1 MSLPELRDQIAKL
14 VTTAENMLL
23 SRRAGEPEENTKDNL
38 IAPFLDALGYTR
50 EYRTPEGSIRSLIG
64 TTTWVDYLLRPEVN
78 QHPKLMFEAKSL
90 WDKNI
95 WNTNEQ
101 QVLDYLRNYSLDVG
115 TQEPVLWIILS
126 NFREW
131 HILRLQDKKPFWS
144 FTMEEMRDDTEL
156 VSRLYTCLSRDNSR
170 SHRLEAFYSEKTRE
184 GLGTKFLA
192 DLKIW
197 RVILANGIKKSQPNL
212 SLEKVREASQ
222 VILNRFLLIRLL
234 ETFSRE
240 MPFNYLGRVYYHW
253 QQNFPDLPFI
263 EDLRRAF
270 HNTWIGYNTELFQ
283 PSWIDKL
290 MIDVEYIQSIIVIN
304 AVHPAGILDTIT
316 GNLTNYRSIY
326 NYDFTTLTQD
336 ILGTAYEQFLAHQLT
351 LVGDVVKILE
361 NQQTRQREG
370 VFYTPDYIV
379 NRIVYQT
386 LQPSIKPKI
395 DAAIGFLEVGD
406 FHQAYAF
413 ASSVLDMT
421 IIDTACG
428 CGSFLLGAFDY
439 ILGEIKRY
447 NQACATAKI
456 PENFDLFSHVSV
468 QPIINPEEQIIVRM
482 LHGVD
487 RDPQAVLL
495 AKLSLWTKL
504 LRSRPDEYGRRG
516 GSIYSHL
523 PALTLN
529 IRVGDSLI
537 HSPANL
543 APFQDLLGIAADL
556 ARNARDTNQ
565 TEIERNQAVTKFET
579 SITSINQQINP
590 VLTAFFASDESI
602 QSVVHLI
609 KHREANIK
617 ELGLI
622 RSFLTDAINPENLD
636 EWTEKN
642 LEDWTTAE
650 LARVK
655 SELMTLENALEE
667 VVIKRPFNWYV
678 EFPHIFDPQ
687 LPAAEQGFFA
697 AIGNPPYFNVDAIFG
712 RNALELKWLRYAY
725 ADIYTDKTDI
735 LFYFIKW
742 GFELLCDQGRLS
754 YIVSRSFIQGDK
766 SSKLRD
772 FISRKTK
779 IESIIDF
786 LGHKV
791 FRAGIATC
799 IISLINKDISSN
811 ELKFY
816 VENVINFAD
825 VKSVLSSDNPL
836 NNFPENS
843 VKTVELLQQSLS
855 SSRWSI
861 SPYNGIFAIIDSQG
875 VKLRDLPECDLVEQ
889 GIQTGENSVFAP
901 THGFSFEFSEDILDI
916 LSPIVKNSG
925 IFAYG
930 FVPDN
935 SYLLYIENSNSFE
948 DLPEPIQKYLLE
960 NRGKLEKRAAYK
972 EGSCQW
978 YALQR
983 SRRKD
988 QHFHFRPKILCPYR
1002 ASNNRFSIDLEGQLA
1017 GLTDTTAIFLRD
1029 IYNYDSDNPIITRLY
1044 FLTALLNSKVLEF
1057 RYTALGGLG
1066 KLTSTRMFEYFEN
1079 QVGDLPIPQLKEPE
1093 SNTDYQTLVQL
1104 SREAHQ
1110 IWQNRYQIVTTYQSK
1125 ASGVTYQEVSLN
1137 EYHRLTG
1144 DYATDIE
1151 WESSDPHR
1159 EGHLLKLQIQV
1170 SVDGY
1175 VIWGEVSDDEDWQ
1188 EGNRE
1193 WIEIAR
1199 VSIRTPHLRRYLLAR
1214 LIYLTE
1220 FDSSFRNK
1228 RKLSREGGN
1237 LVNAAFDVLKVNRY
1251 DIDRFSN
1258 LRALEVIE
1266 QRVRQE
1272 LGISEL
1278 ETVLLRQLEIRN
1290 QIDRIAYRL
1299 YGVEE
1304 YIDIIEQALKVV
1316 L

>member
-1 MSLPELRDQIAKL
+1 MSLPEFRAQIAKL

-23 SRRAGEPEENTKDNL
+23 SRRAGKPEENTKDNL
-38 IAPFLDALGYTR
+38 ITPFLDALGYTR
-50 EYRTPEGSIRSLIG
+50 EYRTPEGSILSLIG
-64 TTTWVDYLLRPEVN
+64 TTTWVDYLLLPEVN

-115 TQEPVLWIILS
+115 KEKPVLWIILS

-144 FTMEEMRDDTEL
+144 FTMEQMRDDPEL

-170 SHRLEAFYSEKTRE
+170 SDRLEAFYSEKTRE
-184 GLGTKFLA
+184 GLGTKFLT

-212 SLEKVREASQ
+212 SLEKVREAAQ

-240 MPFNYLGRVYYHW
+240 MPFNYLGRVYHNW
-253 QQNFPDLPFI
+253 QQTFPDLPFI

-270 HNTWIGYNTELFQ
+270 HNTWMGYNTELFQ
-283 PSWIDKL
+283 PSWIDQL

-304 AVHPAGILDTIT
+304 AVPQEGILYTIT
-316 GNLTNYRSIY
+316 GTLANYRSIY

-361 NQQTRQREG
+361 NQQTRKREG
-370 VFYTPDYIV
+370 IFYTPDYIV
-379 NRIVYQT
+379 RRIVYQT
-386 LQPSIKPKI
+386 LQPAIKPKI
-395 DAAIGFLEVGD
+395 DASIGFLEVGD
-406 FHQAYAF
+406 FHQAYTV
-413 ASSVLDMT
+413 ASSVLDLT
-421 IIDTACG
+421 IIDPACG
-428 CGSFLLGAFDY
+428 SGSFLLGAFDY
-439 ILGEIKRY
+439 ILSEIKRY
-447 NQACATAKI
+447 NQACKTAKI
-456 PENFDLFSHVSV
+456 PDNFDLFNHVSV
-468 QPIINPEEQIIVRM
+468 QPIINPEEQIMVRM

-504 LRSRPDEYGRRG
+504 LRSRPDEYGKRS

-543 APFQDLLGIAADL
+543 AGCQDSLRIAADL
-556 ARNARDTNQ
+556 ARNARDTNLK
-565 TEIERNQAVTKFET
+565 EIERNQAVTNLET
-579 SITSINQQINP
+579 KITSINQQINP

-617 ELGLI
+617 DLGLI
-622 RSFLTDAINPENLD
+622 RSFLTEAINPENLD
-636 EWTEKN
+636 EWIDKN
-642 LEDWTTAE
+642 LEDWTTGE

-655 SELMTLENALEE
+655 SALMTLENALED

-697 AIGNPPYFNVDAIFG
+697 VIGNPPYFNVDAIFG

-725 ADIYTDKTDI
+725 PDIYTDKTDI
-735 LFYFIKW
+735 LFYFLRR
-742 GFELLCDQGRLS
+742 GFDLLRENGYLS
-754 YIVSRSFIQGDK
+754 LIISRSFIQGDK
-766 SSKLRD
+766 SKSLRQ
-772 FISRKTK
+772 FLSENTK
-779 IESIIDF
+779 VINITDF
-786 LGHKV
+786 LGNRI
-791 FRAGIATC
+791 FNAGIATC
-799 IISLINKDISSN
+799 IFEYQKKVPKPEDSFAA
-811 ELKFY
+811 FY
-816 VENVINFAD
+816 VLNLD
-825 VKSVLSSDNPL
+825 SVKEAFSSDDCRLDLSQGVTQVNVTQL
-836 NNFPENS
+836 SLDEN
-843 VKTVELLQQSLS
+843 
-855 SSRWSI
+855 RWEI
-861 SPYNGIFAIIDSQG
+861 SPYREIFYKIDQSGTKLKETELVRYTEGITTGRDSIFEG
-875 VKLRDLPECDLVEQ
+875 K
-889 GIQTGENSVFAP
+889 FAP
-901 THGFSFEFSEDILDI
+901 DF
-916 LSPIVKNSG
+916 
-925 IFAYG
+925 
-930 FVPDN
+930 PDN
-935 SYLLYIENSNSFE
+935 YLLQRVSTSSIYSFGCKPPGTQILYYTHDTIWE
-948 DLPEPIQKYLLE
+948 DLPLSIQTYLQQNQLE
-960 NRGKLEKRAAYK
+960 LESRDVYNNQTSHYEWFHLHRPRYGMRDVKIIF
-972 EGSCQW
+972 
-978 YALQR
+978 
-983 SRRKD
+983 SRRANANKFFVD
-988 QHFHFRPKILCPYR
+988 EHGLFGFKSDSAAFVRQE
-1002 ASNNRFSIDLEGQLA
+1002 NVDID
-1017 GLTDTTAIFLRD
+1017 T
-1029 IYNYDSDNPIITRLY
+1029 IYYIC
-1044 FLTALLNSKVLEF
+1044 ALLNSKVLEF
-1057 RYTALGGLG
+1057 RYRALGGIG
-1066 KLTSTRMFEYFEN
+1066 KLTGKGMFEYFT
-1079 QVGDLPIPQLKEPE
+1079 QVGDLPIPQLQEPE

-1125 ASGVTYQEVSLN
+1125 ASGVTYEEVSLN
-1137 EYHRLTG
+1137 EYQKLTG

-1151 WESSDPHR
+1151 WESPHPHR
-1159 EGHLLKLQIQV
+1159 EGHLLKLQIQA
-1170 SVDGY
+1170 SIDGY
-1175 VIWGEVSDDEDWQ
+1175 VIWGEMTDDEDWQ

-1228 RKLSREGGN
+1228 RKLSREAGN

-1266 QRVRQE
+1266 QRVKQE
-1272 LGISEL
+1272 VGISEL
-1278 ETVLLRQLEIRN
+1278 ETVLLRQLEIKN
-1290 QIDRIAYRL
+1290 QIDIIAYRL
-1299 YGVEE
+1299 YAVEE
-1304 YIDIIEQALKVV
+1304 YINIIEQALTVI